1 VNSNSSTGSQIPLAI
16 SLGDKAEFD
25 NYLAGDNA
33 ELVATLKPSI
43 CDSEPQL
50 LYMYGPSGV
59 GKSHLLYAA
68 MRLAQ
73 QHSIPTS
80 YLSFR
85 DERAEPDLLLALN
98 TRSLICLDDVH
109 CWAGNEEYERSLFA
123 VFEQAKHDGG
133 QLLLSSHQAPQE
145 CGFVLR
151 DLVSRL
157 ASGLIYSVNELSSD
171 QQFEAV
177 KLRASLRGLK
187 ISDETVRYLL
197 SRTSRDTSELF
208 STLDRID
215 QASLIEKRRI
225 TIPFLKTV
233 LKI

>member
-1 VNSNSSTGSQIPLAI
+1 MNTGSRTGAQIPLAI

-25 NYLAGDNA
+25 NFLVGENS
-33 ELVATLKPSI
+33 ELVTAIKSSI
-43 CDSEPQL
+43 GGSDPQL
-50 LYMYGPSGV
+50 LYMYGPTGV

-73 QHSIPTS
+73 QRSINTS

-98 TRSLICLDDVH
+98 TSSLICLDDVH
-109 CWAGNEEYERSLFA
+109 CWAGNEDYERSLFA
-123 VFEQAKHDGG
+123 VFEQSKYDGG
-133 QLLLSSHQAPQE
+133 HLLLSACQPPQK
-145 CGFVLR
+145 CGFVLQ

-157 ASGLIYSVNELSSD
+157 SSGLMYPLLELSPT
-171 QQFEAV
+171 QQYEAI
-177 KLRASLRGLK
+177 KLRARIRGLK
-187 ISDETVRYLL
+187 ISDETVKYLL

-208 STLDRID
+208 STLDEID

-225 TIPFLKTV
+225 TIPFLKKV